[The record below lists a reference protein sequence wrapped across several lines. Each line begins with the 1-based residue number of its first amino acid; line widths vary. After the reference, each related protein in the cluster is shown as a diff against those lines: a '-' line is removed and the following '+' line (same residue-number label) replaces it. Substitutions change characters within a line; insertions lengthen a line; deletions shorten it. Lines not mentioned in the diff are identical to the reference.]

1 MFTPNLCRPDVAEH
15 PPRFVWCQLGLRIQ
29 HFAVVGPSA
38 RKFVT
43 AASTKAFDRG
53 NIKAVAGPGVDVY
66 FEATPVVRSFLKY
79 SFAFGAHRQ

>member
-1 MFTPNLCRPDVAEH
+1 MFTPNLCRPGVAQR
-15 PPRFVWCQLGLRIQ
+15 PPRFVRCQLGLRIQ
-29 HFAVVGPSA
+29 HFAIVHSRV
-38 RKFVT
+38 RKFVV
-43 AASTKAFDRG
+43 AASTRAFDRG